1 MLAGKQAVMAL
12 ISPGRSVTGDGG
24 CSHASVQHAAEEL
37 TPAALAFLVPT
48 ARCNRCL
55 RPSPAMHYVTS
66 RPLWPLAGDASK
78 RVRELPA
85 GVPRVRVTAVTMKCG
100 LSRPPR

>member
-1 MLAGKQAVMAL
+1 M
-12 ISPGRSVTGDGG
+12 
-24 CSHASVQHAAEEL
+24 L
-37 TPAALAFLVPT
+37 TPVAGDALRDQQA
-48 ARCNRCL
+48 
-55 RPSPAMHYVTS
+55 S
-66 RPLWPLAGDASK
+66 WPLAGDAGK